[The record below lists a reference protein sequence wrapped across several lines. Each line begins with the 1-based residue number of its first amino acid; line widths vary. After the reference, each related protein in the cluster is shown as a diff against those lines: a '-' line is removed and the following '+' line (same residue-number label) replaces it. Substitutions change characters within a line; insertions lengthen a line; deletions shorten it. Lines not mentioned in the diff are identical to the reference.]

1 MLQTSPKMLNL
12 QSITILE
19 LERTIQEVPMDR
31 STVSERCKVSAE
43 KYTISSMK
51 VNSQITFTM
60 DGVDSS
66 VIKVSIGASGKTV

>member
-1 MLQTSPKMLNL
+1 MLRISRRMLN
-12 QSITILE
+12 QKSITISGLE
-19 LERTIQEVPMDR
+19 KMIREVPMDR
-31 STVSERCKVSAE
+31 LTVSERCKVSAE
-43 KYTISSMK
+43 KSMTSYTK